1 MSKYESIVPEDI
13 ASNTFDFHGASIE
26 IIASSVYPGY
36 EPYMFFNFNRY
47 ASTVN
52 TPPPHFVEIKSSSP
66 LVIDQFDFSA
76 TDDVIY
82 MTAKDYKIEASMDGE
97 SWNTV
102 YSGIV
107 PSTSRYN
114 KQCEFEPIICKQ
126 IRLTVLSTY
135 DQRGYKWFQG
145 GHIKI
150 YGALAGSKLYTNQ
163 HAYAIPK

>member
-52 TPPPHFVEIKSSSP
+52 TPPHFVGIKSSSP

-76 TDDVIY
+76 TFDQIY

-97 SWNTV
+97 TWDTV
-102 YSGIV
+102 YSGTV
-107 PSTSRYN
+107 PDTRVYT
-114 KQCEFEPIICKQ
+114 KECEFEP
-126 IRLTVLSTY
+126 TVCRYLKFTV
-135 DQRGYKWFQG
+135 
-145 GHIKI
+145 
-150 YGALAGSKLYTNQ
+150 
-163 HAYAIPK
+163 